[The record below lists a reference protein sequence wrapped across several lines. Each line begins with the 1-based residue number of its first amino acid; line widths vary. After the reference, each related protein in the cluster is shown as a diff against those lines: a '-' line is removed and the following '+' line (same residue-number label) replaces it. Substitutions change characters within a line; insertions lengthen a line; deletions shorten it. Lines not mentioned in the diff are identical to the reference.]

1 MISHFATNIIQ
12 LVLPKATEHIAKIFK
27 LEKVLK
33 YVEEENETDAKVVKL
48 EQQVQLLATE
58 LGKTQ
63 DRLKKIEILNGK

>member
-1 MISHFATNIIQ
+1 MISQFAPVIIK